1 MILQF
6 KHLDKDAISPAKHYL
21 SDACWDLFA
30 SVDTM
35 VKNYT
40 TVPTGI
46 AIDIP
51 HGYCGMIMSRSGLA
65 SKEGVFVLNAP
76 GIIDAGYGGEI
87 KVVLGNLSKHTWE
100 IERGERIAQFMLVK
114 LQDYTLSRSDSHK
127 MYGKRG
133 DNGFGSTGY

>member
-1 MILQF
+1 MILRY
-6 KHLDKDAISPAKHYL
+6 KHLDKYAISPVKHYDN
-21 SDACWDLFA
+21 DACWDLFA
-30 SVDTM
+30 SHDVV

-40 TVPTGI
+40 TVPTSI

-51 HGYCGMIMSRSGLA
+51 SGYCGMIMSRSGLA
-65 SKEGVFVLNAP
+65 SREGVFVLNAP

-87 KVVLGNLSKHTWE
+87 KIVLGNVSKHTWE

-114 LQDYTLSRSDSHK
+114 LEDYSLSRSDSHI

-133 DNGFGSTGY
+133 DNGFGSTGD